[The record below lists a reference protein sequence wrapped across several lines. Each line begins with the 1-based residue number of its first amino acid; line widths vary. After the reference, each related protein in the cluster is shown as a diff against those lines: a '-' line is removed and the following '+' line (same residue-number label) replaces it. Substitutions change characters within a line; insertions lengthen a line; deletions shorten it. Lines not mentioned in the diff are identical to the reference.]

1 MGGEI
6 LFLYGVSCFRLN
18 LPQARAVGPHGLPVL
33 TLIHHHPF
41 GLSLAYR
48 KQQAQQLQ
56 TLQPQPQPPQPQPDP
71 PPIPPGPIPVPMA
84 LLEPEPG
91 RSEDCD
97 VLEAAQPLEQGF
109 LQREEGP
116 SR

>member
-1 MGGEI
+1 
-6 LFLYGVSCFRLN
+6 
-18 LPQARAVGPHGLPVL
+18 
-33 TLIHHHPF
+33 
-41 GLSLAYR
+41 
-48 KQQAQQLQ
+48 
-56 TLQPQPQPPQPQPDP
+56 
-71 PPIPPGPIPVPMA
+71 MA

-116 SR
+116 SRYGLLPFHCSLKLSILILFRALGGTCQELSMTPEGLSGEHEKDNKLLRVKGTENCKDYGHRG

>member
-1 MGGEI
+1 
-6 LFLYGVSCFRLN
+6 
-18 LPQARAVGPHGLPVL
+18 
-33 TLIHHHPF
+33 
-41 GLSLAYR
+41 
-48 KQQAQQLQ
+48 
-56 TLQPQPQPPQPQPDP
+56 
-71 PPIPPGPIPVPMA
+71 MA

-116 SR
+116 SRYGLPPFIHPSSFSLEPWEGHVESRA